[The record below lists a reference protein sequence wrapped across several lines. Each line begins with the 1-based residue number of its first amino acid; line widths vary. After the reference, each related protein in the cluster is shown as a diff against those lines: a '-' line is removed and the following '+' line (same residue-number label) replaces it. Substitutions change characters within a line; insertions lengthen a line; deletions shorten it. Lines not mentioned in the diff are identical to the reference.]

1 MLPLSIIKSEI
12 TFKTPYYECYE
23 QDVSFGD
30 FSKKYYV
37 VDFNRTAAVICIN
50 ENNQVLITRQYRLL
64 LNRISFEIAGG
75 GLDVGDTFESAA
87 IRELMEETSVRAL
100 ELISLCQFSP
110 GLDIV
115 DNFTQVFLCKNFE
128 IEGNFQLNE
137 AEILGVE
144 WINIDDCLKM
154 ISKKEIQDGTTIIG
168 IALAKNYILANGLS
182 ASK

>member
-1 MLPLSIIKSEI
+1 MLPVAIIKSKV

-23 QDVSFGD
+23 QDVNFGD

-37 VDFNRTAAVICIN
+37 VDFNRTAAVICVN
-50 ENNQVLITRQYRLL
+50 ENNEVLITRQYRLL

-75 GLDVGDTFESAA
+75 GLDDGDTFESAA

-115 DNFTQVFLCKNFE
+115 DNFTQVFYVK
-128 IEGNFQLNE
+128 
-137 AEILGVE
+137 ILK
-144 WINIDDCLKM
+144 LKV
-154 ISKKEIQDGTTIIG
+154 SFNLTRLKF
-168 IALAKNYILANGLS
+168 LVWSGLI
-182 ASK
+182 